1 MLRKA
6 GISGRSLDLVF
17 RDDSFTEQILWGS
30 VLQHMLEVR
39 DAHTA
44 PQVTWEEILAC
55 LTQTIR
61 QLDEFL

>member
-6 GISGRSLDLVF
+6 DISGRSLDLVS

-30 VLQHMLEVR
+30 VLPHMLEVR

-44 PQVTWEEILAC
+44 PQVSWGRDPGLSHTNHQAAG
-55 LTQTIR
+55 
-61 QLDEFL
+61 